1 MHYREKARHA
11 TGSKAAM
18 AGAGSKGK
26 VVVMDTRNV
35 TLNTITILGTA
46 SSQSALTT
54 VTTIDYD
61 DMSDLDSDVDVTQL
75 K

>member
-1 MHYREKARHA
+1 
-11 TGSKAAM
+11 M

-26 VVVMDTRNV
+26 VVVIHGNI